1 MGTHTG
7 PMTSGKDSDIKK
19 YYSALEKIFYD
30 NMPGTDALP
39 LLPWERSLVDPP
51 TYIDH
56 TPTPKKKCNCLVD
69 PPPFNRSHSYRRRK
83 SAIAYL
89 YRATGQRGQHGRWYG
104 RQFLT
109 FTDICAERICQRHHS
124 AVEGMLADLSGAVV
138 VLAPVAHPGGTE
150 SCELTIAPRITP
162 RPYPHAHCHPSLPA
176 H

>member
-69 PPPFNRSHSYRRRK
+69 PPPSTDHTLTAEEKVQLRTF
-83 SAIAYL
+83 IE
-89 YRATGQRGQHGRWYG
+89 
-104 RQFLT
+104 RQAKEVN
-109 FTDICAERICQRHHS
+109 TDD
-124 AVEGMLADLSGAVV
+124 GMADS
-138 VLAPVAHPGGTE
+138 
-150 SCELTIAPRITP
+150 S
-162 RPYPHAHCHPSLPA
+162 
-176 H
+176 